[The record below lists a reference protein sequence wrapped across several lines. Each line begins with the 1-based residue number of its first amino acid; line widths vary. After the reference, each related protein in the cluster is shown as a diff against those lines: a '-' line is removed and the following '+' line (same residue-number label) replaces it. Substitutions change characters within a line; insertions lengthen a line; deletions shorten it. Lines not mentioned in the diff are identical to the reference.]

1 MYIPEGIVGF
11 ICGFI
16 VAIVVIV
23 LIGATAGKK
32 K

>member
-11 ICGFI
+11 IFGFI

-23 LIGATAGKK
+23 LIGTTAGKK